1 MNLIL
6 TSWFSTYFK
15 WTLVMLPFKIIL
27 MSLSTSLG
35 LVKQQVVKTFGRDTS
50 IVDKEVVDVILSN
63 SSNKKILI
71 ERLNQNNNSSVE
83 IKIDG
88 NKFSF
93 VDQD

>member
-1 MNLIL
+1 
-6 TSWFSTYFK
+6 
-15 WTLVMLPFKIIL
+15 MLPFKIIL